1 VAAKNGKTP
10 ALILLRYL
18 LHLGIIVIPKT
29 AKKTRMIENLN
40 VFNFKLSDEDIKIL
54 ASLDT
59 GKGGSW
65 PYSMHEEFY

>member
-1 VAAKNGKTP
+1 
-10 ALILLRYL
+10 
-18 LHLGIIVIPKT
+18 
-29 AKKTRMIENLN
+29 MIENLN
-40 VFNFKLSDEDIKIL
+40 VFNFKLSDADIKIL